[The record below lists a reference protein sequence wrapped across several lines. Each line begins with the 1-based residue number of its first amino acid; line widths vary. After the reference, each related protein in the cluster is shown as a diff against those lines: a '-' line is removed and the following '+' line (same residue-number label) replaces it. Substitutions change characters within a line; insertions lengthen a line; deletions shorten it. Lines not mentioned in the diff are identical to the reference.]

1 MASSST
7 TRHGATANG
16 RRSQTREAR
25 QASSARTSA
34 QSNAS
39 TRPKTARPRSG
50 PVRRRPVVRMSRGI
64 IVAVIVAAMTLA
76 IWGFYPVARV
86 QYREEREKA
95 RLEAELKG
103 LQERNTRLKKAV
115 ARLRTPEGVEDLAR
129 QNLGYV
135 KKGEQAGVVLD
146 SSADA
151 MASSASVIPDVD
163 TEEPAVA
170 PRGPWTPVLDL
181 VFGYRE

>member
-7 TRHGATANG
+7 TRHGATAN
-16 RRSQTREAR
+16 RRHSQTREAR
-25 QASSARTSA
+25 QASSARTPTR
-34 QSNAS
+34 SNPS
-39 TRPKTARPRSG
+39 VRSKVGEPRSG
-50 PVRRRPVVRMSRGI
+50 SAGRRSVERFSRGLI
-64 IVAVIVAAMTLA
+64 AAAVVAGLA
-76 IWGFYPVARV
+76 LAVWGFYPVARV

-103 LQERNTRLKKAV
+103 LQERNARLKKAV

-129 QNLGYV
+129 ENLGYV

-146 SSADA
+146 SSAGA
-151 MASSASVIPDVD
+151 AESAASAIPDVD

-170 PRGPWTPVLDL
+170 PSGPWTPVLDL
-181 VFGYRE
+181 VFGYSE